1 MKLHVLDIAVD
12 DRLLDNDIL
21 CLTETQCETGSDT
34 SIIESALQKKY
45 TMHFNNSDNKFKS
58 IAYGLSNDVE
68 ILAKEDFNGISI
80 FNIRKQHFSNN
91 PFSIAL
97 TYRCLNT
104 QTSDFIDCSNY
115 VVSSSIDVL
124 LGDFNIDALD
134 EVAYRRLK
142 DTLSSYNLKV
152 LEPTHLDGALL
163 DHVYL
168 HKTFEHDKLVMSV
181 VNNIY
186 FSDHNA
192 ASVLLRFRQNSD
204 NDIDFNIRV

>member
-1 MKLHVLDIAVD
+1 MD

-21 CLTETQCETGSDT
+21 CLTETQCKARSDT

-97 TYRCLNT
+97 ICKCPNT
-104 QTSDFIDCSNY
+104 ETSAFIDCLNY
-115 VVSSSIDVL
+115 VVGSGIDVL
-124 LGDFNIDALD
+124 L
-134 EVAYRRLK
+134 
-142 DTLSSYNLKV
+142 
-152 LEPTHLDGALL
+152 
-163 DHVYL
+163 
-168 HKTFEHDKLVMSV
+168 
-181 VNNIY
+181 
-186 FSDHNA
+186 
-192 ASVLLRFRQNSD
+192 
-204 NDIDFNIRV
+204 

>member
-1 MKLHVLDIAVD
+1 MD

-21 CLTETQCETGSDT
+21 CLTETQCEAGSDT

-58 IAYGLSNDVE
+58 IAYGLSNDVK
-68 ILAKEDFNGISI
+68 ILAKEYFNVL
-80 FNIRKQHFSNN
+80 KQPFSNN
-91 PFSIAL
+91 PFSVAL
-97 TYRCLNT
+97 VYRCPNT
-104 QTSDFIDCSNY
+104 QTSAFIDCLNY
-115 VVSSSIDVL
+115 VVGSGIDVL
-124 LGDFNIDALD
+124 LWDFNIDALD

-186 FSDHNA
+186 FSDHDA
-192 ASVLLRFRQNSD
+192 VTVQLRIRRNSD
-204 NDIDFNIRV
+204 NDIDFNIRI